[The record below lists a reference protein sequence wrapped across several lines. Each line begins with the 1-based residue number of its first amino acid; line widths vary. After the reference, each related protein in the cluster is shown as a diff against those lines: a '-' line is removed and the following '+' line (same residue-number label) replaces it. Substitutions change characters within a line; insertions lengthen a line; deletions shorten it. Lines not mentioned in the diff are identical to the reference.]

1 MNAERMLRRIRSHPA
16 LWGERGPEKEAQA
29 IRIRDKCKKRLAPV
43 WAQRRAQREATMNH
57 WMYAAEGYL

>member
-1 MNAERMLRRIRSHPA
+1 MNAERLLRRIRSHPA

-29 IRIRDKCKKRLAPV
+29 IRIRDKCKKRLAPA
-43 WAQRRAQREATMNH
+43 WEARRNPTNH